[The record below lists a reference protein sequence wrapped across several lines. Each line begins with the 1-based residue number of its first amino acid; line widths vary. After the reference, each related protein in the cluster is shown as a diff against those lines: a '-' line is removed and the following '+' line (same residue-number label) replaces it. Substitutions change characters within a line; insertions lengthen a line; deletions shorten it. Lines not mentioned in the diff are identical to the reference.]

1 MKEYIIFIFII
12 YIIVVAFNY
21 WIEYLNI
28 SHLKKFGSLIPSEFE
43 GQIDQALLNK
53 VMNYTIEN
61 TQFEFIFS
69 IFNNI
74 LLLFFLFGGI
84 LNIYNS
90 WVVSINL
97 SFILSGLVF
106 FLFLFYI
113 EIILTLPFNL
123 YHTFKI
129 EKKYGFNTITFK
141 LWMMDLVKSLF
152 ISTILISLTISV
164 GLWII
169 QKSPNFW
176 WFWIWCFFL
185 LFGIFIMY
193 ISPYVIEPLFNK
205 FTSLGN
211 SGLEDGVRNL
221 MQKVGIKVSKVLK
234 MDASKRTKHTNAYFT
249 GIGKVKRIVLFDT
262 LLEKMEN
269 SEILS
274 VLAHEIGHWKKKHIL
289 KRIIVTESITLIA
302 IYISFRILQTDFLIN
317 LFDIKDSTFFAKI
330 IVLGFLGY
338 IISFPFSPVFNYFS
352 RRQEIEADRFAYELT
367 GTGDARSMVG
377 ALVKLSKDNL
387 SNLCPHPLYVK
398 FYYSHLPIIER
409 IEYIK
414 RLSKT

>member
-367 GTGDARSMVG
+367 GDARSMVG

>member
-338 IISFPFSPVFNYFS
+338 IISFPFSPIFNYFS
-352 RRQEIEADRFAYELT
+352 RRQEIEADRFAYEL
-367 GTGDARSMVG
+367 TGDARSMVG